1 MPIEKPE
8 NSNVLKKD
16 IYVELELRAIRNGV
30 EWSRIPMKI
39 PMQSEA
45 SYFVIE
51 GALNDA
57 LRSIGVMA
65 GQDVFAS
72 QTEEAAGAKAKP

>member
-1 MPIEKPE
+1 MVTEQ
-8 NSNVLKKD
+8 NDVLKKD

-45 SYFVIE
+45 SYFIIE
-51 GALNDA
+51 GVLNEA
-57 LRSIGVMA
+57 MKSLGVMA
-65 GQDVFAS
+65 GQDVLMPGDS
-72 QTEEAAGAKAKP
+72 PKPPPGPPGK